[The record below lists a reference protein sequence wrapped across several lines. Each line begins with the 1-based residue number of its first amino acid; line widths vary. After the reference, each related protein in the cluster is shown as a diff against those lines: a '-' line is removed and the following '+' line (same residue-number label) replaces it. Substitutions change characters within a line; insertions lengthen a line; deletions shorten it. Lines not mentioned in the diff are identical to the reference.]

1 MRRIPWWAFAA
12 IVIVALMVSVVDA
25 QRHGGHRMGGGL
37 SFGGL
42 CGSAETIG
50 NGLSA
55 IEVMVTPTLEQQLA
69 LEELK
74 AVAKLNAD
82 AMAAACTGG
91 YPGTLPERLIASE
104 KRLEATLAGIR
115 KLHPALDKFYAT
127 LNDAQKREVTGLL
140 ILPGV

>member
-1 MRRIPWWAFAA
+1 MRRIARWAFAA
-12 IVIVALMVSVVDA
+12 IVSVAFMVSVVDA
-25 QRHGGHRMGGGL
+25 QRHGGRRTGAGL

-55 IEVMVTPTLEQQLA
+55 IEVMVTPTPEQQLA
-69 LEELK
+69 LDELK

-82 AMAAACTGG
+82 AMAAACTDG
-91 YPGTLPERLIASE
+91 YPGTLPGRLAASE

-115 KLHPALDKFYAT
+115 RLQPALDKFYAT
-127 LNDAQKREVTGLL
+127 LSDAQKSEVSGLL